1 MGFEIVV
8 TKINKIFGQY
18 AVFTDYFKNPFNV
31 LYFESF
37 YSTILLHSDP
47 LWLLKHR
54 QRVNET
60 TVEGLTYS
68 IGREANVN
76 SEEFVV
82 CGCLRYLS
90 APDGTK
96 QSPAGVCTKHST
108 IVSIWL

>member
-1 MGFEIVV
+1 MYYTSNLFIL
-8 TKINKIFGQY
+8 QY
-18 AVFTDYFKNPFNV
+18 YC
-31 LYFESF
+31 
-37 YSTILLHSDP
+37 ILIKYRP
-47 LWLLKHR
+47 LQHR
-54 QRVNET
+54 QGVNET
-60 TVEGLTYS
+60 TVLGLTYS